1 MPYSASDR
9 PPPAELIAEY
19 LAAIRDGTADIDRL
33 LRNMAKAPGRNI
45 GHEIEAILVAS
56 GLVRKRRGRLV
67 SGIPMAVVVTDETW
81 KRLYGA

>member
-45 GHEIEAILVAS
+45 GPGYLWRS
-56 GLVRKRRGRLV
+56 
-67 SGIPMAVVVTDETW
+67 W
-81 KRLYGA
+81 